1 MNWNF
6 SEDPRYVRWS
16 EQVNRQP
23 SWVLKIS
30 IGFALIAVVLPV
42 LILALTGLAVGFVVF
57 LLASVIARVLGLFR
71 TPFSNCPPTN
81 NPRQNVRVIER

>member
-1 MNWNF
+1 MNWHF
-6 SEDPRYVRWS
+6 SQDPRYVRWS
-16 EQVNRQP
+16 KQVNRQP

-57 LLASVIARVLGLFR
+57 LLASVVARVLGLFR
-71 TPFSNCPPTN
+71 TPASDYPPTN
-81 NPRQNVRVIER
+81 DPRQNVRVIER